1 MYCDISDKIKDN
13 LMIFQKYVRRLNETK
28 YVIWYEENITLNLRL
43 LIRSERNKKK
53 YKNLFTKKIT
63 LSVDRGV
70 SSIDSLVTL

>member
-43 LIRSERNKKK
+43 LILSERNKK
-53 YKNLFTKKIT
+53 NI
-63 LSVDRGV
+63 
-70 SSIDSLVTL
+70 